1 MKQPHVITRVGVCLA
16 LGLALSACSWLPQ
29 KQPTTA
35 VVQSASTSLVKIVS
49 GGLLLSSDGQPEL
62 GLTLLNNSSRTL
74 WISAHFKTP
83 NSQTDCTLG
92 KEIEGQATRL
102 YICPQTT
109 VRADTDYP
117 VEITVYSDIDQTQQL
132 AALQTSLRF
141 TSADVAAL
149 KTTGRS

>member
-1 MKQPHVITRVGVCLA
+1 MKQPHVITRLGVCLA

-29 KQPTTA
+29 KQPKTA

-83 NSQTDCTLG
+83 ASQTDCTLG
-92 KEIEGQATRL
+92 KEIEGQGTRL
-102 YICPQTT
+102 YVCPQAA
-109 VRADTDYP
+109 VQADTDYP
-117 VEITVYSDIDQTQQL
+117 VEITIYSDIDQTQQL
-132 AALQTSLRF
+132 ATLPANLRF
-141 TSADVAAL
+141 TSAEVAAL
-149 KTTGRS
+149 TKTRRS